1 MKKTYLFTLLLTA
14 LALVA
19 SCGGDSPKPEPK
31 PLKAQTVTNFEAP
44 GDEVKYDPATRK
56 RTVIKKRDFQYFDFS
71 KGKKVTKND
80 AWDIGIKGTTIITNG
95 GISGKRGVK
104 ATTVAAIFD
113 KMTSVPEGVTLGED
127 TKTAYAINKSR
138 NFKNRWYSYARGII
152 SPVPGRV
159 IVLKDTEG
167 HYVKIEIQCYYKDCP
182 TSPKPGVNNSI
193 YTFRYI
199 YQPDGTK
206 KFDTSN

>member
-14 LALVA
+14 LAIVA
-19 SCGGDSPKPEPK
+19 CGGDSPTPTPA
-31 PLKAQTVTNFEAP
+31 LKAKTVKNFEAP
-44 GDEVKYDPATRK
+44 GDEVKYDPTTRK
-56 RTVIKKRDFQYFDFS
+56 RTVIKERDFQYFNFS

-95 GISGKRGVK
+95 GTSGKGGVK

-113 KMTSVPEGVTLGED
+113 KMNSVPEGITLGED
-127 TKTAYAINKSR
+127 TKTAYAINKNR

-159 IVLKDTEG
+159 IILKDTEG

-182 TSPKPGVNNSI
+182 TSPKPGVNNAI
-193 YTFRYI
+193 YTFRYVH
-199 YQPDGTK
+199 QPNGTK
-206 KFDTSN
+206 KFGASN